1 MTAALALLRRVPIWV
16 WIVLVLL
23 AIVGVQRAELSHYR
37 ASAATDAT
45 TITALRQAQTT
56 NLETIA
62 TLRTANAQWAQ
73 KYAAQLQNAKVYVD
87 ALRDYSTKLEAKKT
101 AAEHTIQVIY
111 EHDPSA
117 RAWASEPVPVAV
129 ADRLRD
135 GARRPN

>member
-1 MTAALALLRRVPIWV
+1 MAAALALLRRVPIWV
-16 WIVLVLL
+16 WVLIASL
-23 AIVGVQRAELSHYR
+23 AVIGVQRVELSHYR
-37 ASAATDAT
+37 ARAATDAA
-45 TITALRQAQTT
+45 TIASYRDAQAT
-56 NLETIA
+56 NLAALA
-62 TLRTANAQWAQ
+62 TLRLANTQWAE

-117 RAWASEPVPVAV
+117 RAWADQPVPVAV

-135 GARRPN
+135 GARRSH